1 MMADVKVCDWCEKT
15 IDGMF
20 FHVERETAGFVLAID
35 MGTKQEYD
43 IHYECIEEWGIGERY
58 RAIPKQQQREA
69 EDYKRGGT
77 IRSKWFGG

>member
-1 MMADVKVCDWCEKT
+1 MADVKVCDWCEKA

-20 FHVERETAGFVLAID
+20 FHIERESAGFMLIMD

-58 RAIPKQQQREA
+58 REIRKQQREA
-69 EDYKRGGT
+69 EDKERRSTFRG
-77 IRSKWFGG
+77 KWFGS